1 MEKLKT
7 QKGKKDSK
15 VKAEAEKI
23 YRKYLQRGAVYE
35 INLGP
40 DVKRQIDKD
49 IQGMAQRFSSQ
60 SLAEFD
66 GQNRRTKSTDEN
78 FEPSEEKVINPML
91 FEKAQTEIFLLMN
104 RDPFLR
110 FQRTLKENS
119 RIN

>member
-23 YRKYLQRGAVYE
+23 YRKYLQRGAIYE

-49 IQGMAQRFSSQ
+49 IQGMA
-60 SLAEFD
+60 
-66 GQNRRTKSTDEN
+66 
-78 FEPSEEKVINPML
+78 
-91 FEKAQTEIFLLMN
+91 
-104 RDPFLR
+104 
-110 FQRTLKENS
+110 LK
-119 RIN
+119 